1 MKTSYINNE
10 KNHARYLLGLALATI
25 VLTILA
31 VRPAHSV
38 TQQHAVSALGPQ
50 GQSKRRRVQSIT
62 QRQLANA
69 GQRNRAT
76 GYSTQLKTPA
86 TKADGKIAFNR
97 YTGEVTEIFHM

>member
-1 MKTSYINNE
+1 MSYINNE

-25 VLTILA
+25 VLTILV

-62 QRQLANA
+62 QRQLAKA
-69 GQRNRAT
+69 GQRNRAAT
-76 GYSTQLKTPA
+76 DYSTQLKTPA

-97 YTGEVTEIFHM
+97 YTVAVKCL